1 VGAVPLNLSKVAVR
15 CTGFDALDKRVA
27 SRAVGGSVAVVTR
40 FMPKRAE
47 ELGGGSLYWI
57 VRHRLVGR
65 QAIIGFGT
73 APDGRAIIRLD
84 SKLVRVRASPKR
96 AHQGWRYLE
105 AADAPADLDGEPD
118 GIDALPPRLLGKL
131 TGLALV

>member
-1 VGAVPLNLSKVAVR
+1 MPSLNLSKVAVR
-15 CTGFDALDKRVA
+15 CASFDALATRLR
-27 SRAVGGSVAVVTR
+27 SRAHDGSVAIVTR
-40 FMPKRAE
+40 FMPKRADA
-47 ELGGGSLYWI
+47 LAGGSLYWI
-57 VRHRLVGR
+57 VRHRLIGR
-65 QAIIGFGT
+65 QAILGFGT

-84 SKLVRVRASPKR
+84 ADLVRVRAASKR

-105 AADAPADLDGEPD
+105 AADAPADLEGEPD